1 MMTYNELGT
10 TGLNVSRF
18 GMGCMRLPKIEQ
30 PDGTAVIDQD
40 KTNEMVRYAIDHG
53 VNYFD
58 TAYVYGGSEEA
69 MGRALAGGLR
79 EKIVLVAKNPV
90 WLAETYDDYERL
102 LDEELERLQTDHLD
116 IYLLHALNRARWDS
130 VQQLGAIR
138 FLEEMKHK
146 GKIRHAGF
154 SFHGPL
160 ALFKEIIDH
169 YDWDMCQI
177 QLNILDEKHQAG
189 LEGLHYASDRGIPCV
204 IMEPL
209 RGGAMV
215 NNIPDSVVSMI
226 RDFPES
232 RPPVEWAFRWLYDM
246 AESRVI
252 LSGVST
258 LDQLKQN
265 IEIFADAKAGSM
277 SADEHA
283 LIESIKDAYKA
294 GQKIGCTRCG
304 YCLPC
309 PQGVDIPEVFQLWN
323 DMMMESYQGH
333 CRFQYTRSVHA
344 MGNGATECIECGQC
358 EDQCPQEL
366 PIIESL
372 KEAHKELLNPQLV

>member
-1 MMTYNELGT
+1 MTYNQLGS

-30 PDGTAVIDQD
+30 RDGTSIIDQD
-40 KTNEMVRYAIDHG
+40 KTNEMVRYAIENG

-58 TAYVYGGSEEA
+58 TAYIYGGSEAA
-69 MGRALAGGLR
+69 MGKALAGGLR
-79 EKIVLVAKNPV
+79 EKIVLAAKNPV
-90 WLAETYDDYERL
+90 WLAESYDDYERL
-102 LDEELERLQTDHLD
+102 LDEELERLQSDYID
-116 IYLLHALNRARWDS
+116 VYLLHALNQERWNS
-130 VQQLGAIR
+130 INQLGAMR
-138 FLEEMKHK
+138 FLEAMKAK
-146 GKIRHAGF
+146 GKIRHGGF

-160 ALFKEIIDH
+160 TLFNEIIDS

-177 QLNILDEKHQAG
+177 QLNILDQKHQAG
-189 LEGLHYASDRGIPCV
+189 MAGLEYASAKGIPSV

-215 NNIPDSVVSMI
+215 NNVPETVSDSI
-226 RDFPES
+226 TAFPVQ

-246 AESRVI
+246 AECRVI

-265 IEIFADAKAGSM
+265 IQIFADADAGAM

-283 LIESIKDAYKA
+283 LIGEIKDAYKA
-294 GQKIGCTRCG
+294 RQNIGCTRCG

-309 PQGVDIPEVFQLWN
+309 PSGVDIPEVFQLWN
-323 DMMMESYQGH
+323 DMTMESYQGH
-333 CRFQYTRSVHA
+333 CRFQYTRMIHA

-358 EDQCPQEL
+358 EEQCPQEL
-366 PIIESL
+366 PISKSL
-372 KEAHKELLNPQLV
+372 VKAHEELLNPALA